1 MAKLR
6 IQAIGLA
13 LPCPAMS
20 GAEADRLEKAVEKV
34 LADGVRT
41 ADLLQAEGAKP
52 ASTSE
57 AGDAVLAALDASL

>member
-1 MAKLR
+1 MNNRLKVLR
-6 IQAIGLA
+6 AERNWSQAEL
-13 LPCPAMS
+13 
-20 GAEADRLEKAVEKV
+20 ADRLEKAVEKV